1 MLKEEAKAIT
11 ELAEA
16 IDGNFEKAIEILLKT
31 KGKVVLTGVGK
42 SGLIC
47 KKIAGTLS
55 STGTPAFFLHP
66 TDAAHGDLGVLRGD
80 DTVIAI
86 SKSGETEELLNIIP
100 LIKSFGIPVIAIT
113 NNPDS
118 TLARLA
124 DVSLCI
130 NVKKEACPLGLAPT
144 TSTTATLALGDAI
157 AIALMEIKGFS
168 SEDFAKLHPGGKLG
182 IRLSRLRDI
191 MRTGSAIPVVKPDTP
206 LKEVVYEISSKRL
219 GATLVMEGEKL
230 VGIITD
236 GDLRRALERGY
247 SITAK
252 AKEIM
257 TRNPKVINQNEFAE
271 KAIEVMEFYKIT
283 VLPVVNDENKVVGII
298 HLHDILG
305 RRILEHGNPNDNL
318 R

>member
-130 NVKKEACPLGLAPT
+130 NVK
-144 TSTTATLALGDAI
+144 
-157 AIALMEIKGFS
+157 
-168 SEDFAKLHPGGKLG
+168 
-182 IRLSRLRDI
+182 
-191 MRTGSAIPVVKPDTP
+191 
-206 LKEVVYEISSKRL
+206 
-219 GATLVMEGEKL
+219 
-230 VGIITD
+230 
-236 GDLRRALERGY
+236 
-247 SITAK
+247 
-252 AKEIM
+252 
-257 TRNPKVINQNEFAE
+257 
-271 KAIEVMEFYKIT
+271 
-283 VLPVVNDENKVVGII
+283 
-298 HLHDILG
+298 
-305 RRILEHGNPNDNL
+305 
-318 R
+318 

>member
-16 IDGNFEKAIEILLKT
+16 INGNFEKAIEILLKT

-130 NVKKEACPLGLAPT
+130 NVKKEACPLGLHRQLQRP
-144 TSTTATLALGDAI
+144 LHLP
-157 AIALMEIKGFS
+157 
-168 SEDFAKLHPGGKLG
+168 SE
-182 IRLSRLRDI
+182 
-191 MRTGSAIPVVKPDTP
+191 M
-206 LKEVVYEISSKRL
+206 
-219 GATLVMEGEKL
+219 
-230 VGIITD
+230 
-236 GDLRRALERGY
+236 
-247 SITAK
+247 
-252 AKEIM
+252 
-257 TRNPKVINQNEFAE
+257 Q
-271 KAIEVMEFYKIT
+271 
-283 VLPVVNDENKVVGII
+283 
-298 HLHDILG
+298 
-305 RRILEHGNPNDNL
+305 
-318 R
+318 